1 MKKLAVMIAILM
13 SLAGCMPMAPVAKM
27 GKVGTNSNSRLSQ
40 NTTVRNE
47 AAVTSTEPVDESQRS
62 SVSLNYGKA
71 GLQIPTFVDLN
82 GSRQD
87 AYKIKSTDILLK
99 FSLERILG
107 KPELKGPLIFGIK
120 GKAGMAF
127 SYWPTQQGEGE
138 PGNYFASNGSVFNAG
153 KGLHSGDIINI
164 KGLWWT
170 FTPEFTAHYSVNSYL
185 EFGAAAGLSIYGYP
199 FMTISDPWSGFSTLI
214 TDEDN
219 VGHSQFLQDHFK
231 SFMAG
236 FDWSFNLL
244 LKSPG
249 RTNRMFI
256 EIGKTGPIFN
266 FGLGTEYLL
275 SGKYK

>member
-1 MKKLAVMIAILM
+1 
-13 SLAGCMPMAPVAKM
+13 MAPIAKM
-27 GKVGTNSNSRLSQ
+27 GKTGTNNNSRLSQ
-40 NTTVRNE
+40 NTAARSD
-47 AAVTSTEPVDESQRS
+47 AAVTSTEPVDESRRS

-71 GLQIPTFVDLN
+71 GMQIPTFTDLN
-82 GSRQD
+82 VSHQD
-87 AYKIKSTDILLK
+87 AHKIKSTDLLLK

-107 KPELKGPLIFGIK
+107 KPELKGPMTLGLK
-120 GKAGMAF
+120 GKAGLAF
-127 SYWPTQQGEGE
+127 SYWPTQLGSGE
-138 PGNYFASNGSVFNAG
+138 PSNYFASNGSVFNVG

-170 FTPEFTAHYSVNSYL
+170 FTPEFSTHYSVNSYL
-185 EFGAAAGLSIYGYP
+185 ELGAAAGLSIYGYP

-231 SFMAG
+231 SFMAF

-249 RTNRMFI
+249 RNKRLFI
-256 EIGKTGPIFN
+256 EIGTTGPIFN
-266 FGLGTEYLL
+266 FGIGTETLL
-275 SGKYK
+275 SGKNK